1 MFKHFN
7 KPIIFILGIA
17 VGIVFMGLMALNLP
31 IMNNLYNSAKNNKA
45 DNVKSPEGQKVS
57 LKGIVK
63 EIKGD
68 YLMINK
74 EDQSVVKIM
83 FNDSTIFYSITKKT
97 DEEKYG
103 EQANALKAI
112 SDSFNGPGLDDRKSS
127 ELLKERSVLLNEVK
141 KRNEK
146 NIKIIDEKLS
156 KADPNNKDLINQL
169 TLEKNQINS
178 ETKMLKSSPDAIK
191 EGSSVNIFSINQGE
205 NLLAQTIQII
215 N

>member
-1 MFKHFN
+1 MFKNFN

-31 IMNNLYNSAKNNKA
+31 ILNNFYNSTKNNKINNA
-45 DNVKSPEGQKVS
+45 KPAEDQKIS
-57 LKGIVK
+57 LKGTVK
-63 EIKGD
+63 EIKSD

-74 EDQSVVKIM
+74 EDQSLIKVK
-83 FNDSTIFYSITKKT
+83 FNDSTTFYVITKKT

-103 EQANALKAI
+103 EQATALKAI
-112 SDSFNGPGLDDRKSS
+112 NDSFNGPGLDDKKSS
-127 ELLKERSVLLNEVK
+127 ELLKERSVLLDEVK

-146 NIKIIDEKLS
+146 NIKAIDEKLN
-156 KADPNNKDLINQL
+156 KTDPNNKDLINQL

-178 ETKMLKSSPDAIK
+178 ETKMVKSSPAAIK
-191 EGSSVNIFSINQGE
+191 EGSSVNIFSVNQDE
-205 NLLAQTIQII
+205 NLLAQIIQII